1 MVIAGGNAQSSACAG
16 DTLFAAVGDVHGE
29 MHAMVSLAESWEA
42 QSGLRISFVLQTGD
56 FEPHRHETD
65 LQTMAAP
72 SKHKRVGDFPDF
84 AAGSSSFPWP
94 VYFIGGNHEPYGFL
108 DQHPQ
113 GAQIA
118 HNCHYLGRV
127 ALTVLSGL
135 RVVSLTGIYREK
147 DYSGKRP
154 PVDSLGTISNKVFAS
169 FNETDIDAALSYDHA
184 DVLVMHDWPA
194 DIVHPEDLSK
204 VQAQCRRLRFATWG
218 TSIRACLSGFSILN
232 SFCADTCTYHTKRRS
247 GTQRMPRPKFTASG
261 EHRREAMGWRCS
273 GLTRMGRFTSS
284 RSGTYLVRALCVL
297 EAAPRTALESR
308 LDWQTA
314 GEDSVECLAAAC
326 RNRCQLARLP
336 LVVHSGRPLYSGP
349 RQSHDSRLVVGGRK
363 VLLPHESR
371 RSCANRSNRQLPS
384 S

>member
-94 VYFIGGNHEPYGFL
+94 VYFIGGNHDPYGFL

-204 VQAQCRRLRFATWG
+204 VQAQCRRLRFAHLG
-218 TSIRACLSGFSILN
+218 N
-232 SFCADTCTYHTKRRS
+232 QY
-247 GTQRMPRPKFTASG
+247 
-261 EHRREAMGWRCS
+261 
-273 GLTRMGRFTSS
+273 
-284 RSGTYLVRALCVL
+284 
-297 EAAPRTALESR
+297 SR
-308 LDWQTA
+308 LLVGLLNPQLVLCGHMHIPYEAQIRNSADATSKVHCLGRASQGSDGLEVFRIDKD
-314 GEDSVECLAAAC
+314 GEVH
-326 RNRCQLARLP
+326 
-336 LVVHSGRPLYSGP
+336 VV
-349 RQSHDSRLVVGGRK
+349 
-363 VLLPHESR
+363 
-371 RSCANRSNRQLPS
+371 A
-384 S
+384 